1 MMTEEVRR
9 VINGANSR
17 MVTIITGKSPHEEAK
32 EGTRSFDLVRA
43 IRARRLA
50 WLGHILRMS
59 HTRMLAQA
67 VEHMYHNRSDGDI
80 LADAPKTKSWRE
92 LRTWAQDRKKWR
104 VRVHSVRLGSKT
116 TVSLQA
122 LFVPE
127 QEFSFTVST

>member
-1 MMTEEVRR
+1 MTEEVRR

-17 MVTIITGKSPHEEAK
+17 MVSVITGKSAHDEAK

-50 WLGHILRMS
+50 WLGHILRMP

-67 VEHMYHNRSDGDI
+67 VKHMYDNRSDGDI
-80 LADAPKTKSWRE
+80 LTDAPKTQSWEE
-92 LRTWAQDRKKWR
+92 LRAWAQDRKKWR
-104 VRVHSVRLGSKT
+104 IRVHSVRLGSKT

-127 QEFSFTVST
+127 QEFNFTVST